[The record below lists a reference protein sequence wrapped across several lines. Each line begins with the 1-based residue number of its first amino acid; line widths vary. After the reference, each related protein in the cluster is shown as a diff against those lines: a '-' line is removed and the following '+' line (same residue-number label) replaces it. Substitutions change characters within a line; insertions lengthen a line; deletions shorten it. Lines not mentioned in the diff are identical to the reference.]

1 MAMDK
6 SPVFFDKCPI
16 KTSKLRDLMYAN
28 YSPSAN
34 QLRGSENPPVGFS
47 SHGAVTNLVAG

>member
-1 MAMDK
+1 
-6 SPVFFDKCPI
+6 
-16 KTSKLRDLMYAN
+16 LMYAN

-47 SHGAVTNLVAG
+47 SHGAVTNLVAGWPIPKISVVNLVNEDNPW